1 MSNHDLS
8 SACWNKDDI
17 QWCWYLHSCGEC
29 SYQRHSFPFFSS
41 DSMFNCSFF
50 QFSHSIVF
58 STLFKIRMQC
68 AKSYSTGIFLMEVVA
83 WKNLTAVNWCPA
95 NIKLMLVVIRYV
107 IRQPGDVPVLTSEPN
122 WIPLRHAITNSEW
135 LKFEGHRDAWCLS
148 KFKIL

>member
-68 AKSYSTGIFLMEVVA
+68 AKSYSTGNFLMEVVA
-83 WKNLTAVNWCPA
+83 WKSLTAVNWCPA
-95 NIKLMLVVIRYV
+95 SKYSIHTLLLKSISVF
-107 IRQPGDVPVLTSEPN
+107 
-122 WIPLRHAITNSEW
+122 LR
-135 LKFEGHRDAWCLS
+135 
-148 KFKIL
+148 KILGIFRQSVHLSPFHAFFASNATGYWGQVPHPARQRGK